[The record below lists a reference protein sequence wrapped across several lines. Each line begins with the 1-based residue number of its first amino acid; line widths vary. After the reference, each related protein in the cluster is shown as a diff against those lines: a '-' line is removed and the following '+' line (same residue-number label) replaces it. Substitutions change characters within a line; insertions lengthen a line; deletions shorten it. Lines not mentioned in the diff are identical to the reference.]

1 MKKFFPFLSIE
12 SPSIFSS
19 KATTTTA
26 TNLFNEN
33 QASSDSSYFD
43 KIQDDVFFNLS
54 ISKEKKRN
62 LSRDASEPVLSSSR
76 NPFPVSVSVPE
87 ELFPAAWSA
96 DTELPSEHSA
106 RLRGRSDWELFGDLV
121 EWKSSQPFVGN
132 FLT

>member
-19 KATTTTA
+19 KATTTTT

-62 LSRDASEPVLSSSR
+62 LSRDASEPVSSSSR
-76 NPFPVSVSVPE
+76 NPFPVSVPE

-106 RLRGRSDWELFGDLV
+106 RLRGRSDWELFGDLA
-121 EWKSSQPFVGN
+121 EWKSSQPFAGN